1 MTRAAPPV
9 VHRLLAGWHRAEC
22 VLAVAAFG
30 AVALLLIADVVA
42 RELVQ
47 PLARVFGAGA
57 AAIAFPS
64 TPKLALYALVAATY
78 AGIGV
83 AAATATHF
91 VPRAGF
97 GWVGAR
103 FAPLVDRCG
112 DLVTAMVWLAAAG
125 YAAEF
130 VAGSRATGLRAPLLD
145 WPVWPVQ
152 LALPLGFASA
162 ALRYLCFAAWPDT
175 RPRRNEVAS

>member
-64 TPKLALYALVAATY
+64 TPQLALYALVVATY

-103 FAPLVDRCG
+103 C
-112 DLVTAMVWLAAAG
+112 
-125 YAAEF
+125 
-130 VAGSRATGLRAPLLD
+130 APLLD